1 MKIHRLK
8 CHELYRSK
16 TKLGNRD
23 EIIFCQRYLSF
34 ESNLSN

>member
-16 TKLGNRD
+16 TKLENRD
-23 EIIFCQRYLSF
+23 EVIFLKT
-34 ESNLSN
+34 